1 MAAPIAARRA
11 SFIGLMAL
19 LACAMPTVAAAQIA
33 DEPIGLYVLDLR
45 GSFVP
50 FTRNPDL
57 AGRFGLTAPETPGPG
72 WGFDAGAHLYPLRWR
87 GVTFGIGA
95 GYHSSFADQSRF
107 ELAPDPEDEPL
118 ALPSVRKRFTSVSSQ
133 VSLNF
138 GTRNGWSYV
147 SVGLGRSQLG
157 LRALDAEGAA
167 GASTGTPTAPLTGVH
182 TLSYGGGAR
191 WFDRPHLAFSL
202 DARFYALRAPR
213 MTIVVISIGASF
225 K

>member
-1 MAAPIAARRA
+1 MPAPIAARRWLVL
-11 SFIGLMAL
+11 GLL
-19 LACAMPTVAAAQIA
+19 VLAAGAAPTAAAAQIA
-33 DEPIGLYVLDLR
+33 DEPIGLYAFDLR
-45 GSFVP
+45 GSLVP
-50 FTRNPDL
+50 FTRNADL
-57 AGRFGLTAPETPGPG
+57 AGRFGFAAPDTPGPG

-87 GVTFGIGA
+87 GITFGIGA
-95 GYHSSFADQSRF
+95 GYHSSFADQSRV
-107 ELAPDPEDEPL
+107 EPAPDPEDEPL

-138 GTRNGWSYV
+138 GSRNGWSYV

-157 LRALDAEGAA
+157 LRALDGEGGAET
-167 GASTGTPTAPLTGVH
+167 SPLTGVH

-213 MTIVVISIGASF
+213 MTVVVISIGASF

>member
-1 MAAPIAARRA
+1 MPAPIAARRA
-11 SFIGLMAL
+11 PVLGLVVF
-19 LACAMPTVAAAQIA
+19 LACALPTPAAAQTE
-33 DEPIGLYVLDLR
+33 EPIGLFAFDLR

-50 FTRNPDL
+50 FTRNADL
-57 AGRFGLTAPETPGPG
+57 AGRFGFTAPETPGPG
-72 WGFDAGAHLYPLRWR
+72 WGLDAGAHLYPLRWR
-87 GVTFGIGA
+87 GITFGIGA
-95 GYHSSFADQSRF
+95 GYHSSFANQSRF
-107 ELAPDPEDEPL
+107 EPAPDPEDEPL

-138 GTRNGWSYV
+138 GSRNGWSYL
-147 SVGLGRSQLG
+147 SVGLGRSRIG
-157 LRALDAEGAA
+157 LRALDAEAA
-167 GASTGTPTAPLTGVH
+167 PTSGVH

-213 MTIVVISIGASF
+213 MTVVVISIGASF

>member
-1 MAAPIAARRA
+1 MPAPIVARRA
-11 SFIGLMAL
+11 SVLGLMAL
-19 LACAMPTVAAAQIA
+19 LACAMPTVAAAQME
-33 DEPIGLYVLDLR
+33 EPIGLYAFDLR

-50 FTRNPDL
+50 FTRNADL
-57 AGRFGLTAPETPGPG
+57 AGRFGFTPPETPGPG

-87 GVTFGIGA
+87 GITFGVGA
-95 GYHSSFADQSRF
+95 GFHSSFADQDRS
-107 ELAPDPEDEPL
+107 EPAPDPEDEPL

-138 GTRNGWSYV
+138 GNRNGWSYL

-157 LRALDAEGAA
+157 LRALDDEGGDEA
-167 GASTGTPTAPLTGVH
+167 APLTGVH

-191 WFDRPHLAFSL
+191 WFNRPHLAFSL

-213 MTIVVISIGASF
+213 MTVVVISIGASF